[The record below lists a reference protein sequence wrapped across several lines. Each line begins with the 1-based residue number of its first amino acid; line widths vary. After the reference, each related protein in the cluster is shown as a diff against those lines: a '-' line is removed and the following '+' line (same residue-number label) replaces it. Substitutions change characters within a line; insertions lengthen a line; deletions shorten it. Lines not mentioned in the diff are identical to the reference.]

1 MTARISSLPDV
12 ACIAVRGTDARKY
25 LHAQLTQ
32 DVASVSAA
40 RAPLAGWLD
49 PRGRAR
55 ALFRVVPLAER
66 WLLLTPRDT
75 LAALVPRLRMYVLR
89 AAVAVD
95 TAEDLAV
102 AAVLD
107 GGDWLAARGLAPS
120 APRDA
125 VAEHGG
131 VRFVR
136 VGADYAIA
144 VGPRALVAALGESAA
159 TATAAAAELAE
170 IGLGVPAVTT
180 AVAERYVAQMLNL
193 DCLGAIAFDKGCYP
207 GQEIVARVHNLGA
220 MKRRMRR
227 YSARG
232 AAVPA
237 PGAEILSADGAA
249 VGEVVRAARDA
260 IRIELLAVVEHDAAA
275 TPLRAAPDLALT
287 LEPLPYAVPAR

>member
-1 MTARISSLPDV
+1 MTACISSLPDV
-12 ACIAVRGTDARKY
+12 ACIAVRGADARQY

-32 DVASVSAA
+32 DVASLGAA

-55 ALFRVVPLAER
+55 ALFRVVPLAEGC
-66 WLLLTPRDT
+66 LLLTPRDT

-95 TAEDLAV
+95 AADDSAV

-107 GGDWLAARGLAPS
+107 GGDWLAARGLAAS

-136 VGADYAIA
+136 VSADYALA
-144 VGPRALVAALGESAA
+144 VGPRALLAALGESAA
-159 TATAAAAELAE
+159 TAPTGAAELAE
-170 IGLGVPAVTT
+170 IGLGLPAVTMG
-180 AVAERYVAQMLNL
+180 VAERYVAQMLNL
-193 DCLGAIAFDKGCYP
+193 DCLDAIAFDKGCYP
-207 GQEIVARVHNLGA
+207 GQEIVARVHNLGSV
-220 MKRRMRR
+220 KRRMRR
-227 YSARG
+227 YSVGG
-232 AAVPA
+232 AAAPA
-237 PGAEILSADGAA
+237 PGAEIVSADGAA
-249 VGEVVRAARDA
+249 VGEVVRVAGDAR
-260 IRIELLAVVEHDAAA
+260 RIELLAVVEHDAAA
-275 TPLRAAPDLALT
+275 TPLRAAPGLALT